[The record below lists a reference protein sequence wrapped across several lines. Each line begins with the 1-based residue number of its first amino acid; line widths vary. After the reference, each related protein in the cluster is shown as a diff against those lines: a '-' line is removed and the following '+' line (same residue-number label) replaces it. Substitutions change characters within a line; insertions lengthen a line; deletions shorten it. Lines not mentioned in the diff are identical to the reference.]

1 MEGSAAVALRRFD
14 RDFFDGSQTFTGIG
28 SGEIGGK
35 AEGLRLIRDEI
46 LPHFSADASPFFN
59 VDVPNL
65 TVVTTEVFEDFM
77 EVNQLAK
84 LIESAPPDDRIAHA
98 FQRAEFPPE
107 WVGDLRAIAAQVHT
121 PLAVRSSSLL
131 EDHLHHPFAGVYDTK
146 MIPNAEFEEDSRFRR
161 LIEAVKF
168 VYASTFFKGARD
180 YLQVVGLPPGSERM
194 AVIVQEVL
202 GRRVNHR
209 YYPHISGVAR
219 SFNFYPTGG
228 ARPSD
233 GVVYLALGLGKTVV
247 DGESCWHYSPA
258 TPKAPPPFNDLG
270 DLLKNTQTSF
280 WAVHMGEPPVPDPI
294 RETEHLVRPGLT
306 EAEDDGSLKY
316 LVSTYDPQS
325 DRLSPGLGGRGPR
338 ALTFAP
344 LLGSRLIPFNQLL
357 EDLLERAKS
366 AVGSDVEIE
375 FAVTLDERDGVPARF
390 GLLQVRQMLVGG
402 EDVTVTP
409 DQLEGDA
416 VLVASDNVL
425 GNGRIETLTD
435 VVYLRPEA
443 FDPARTFEMA
453 VDLEEI
459 NKGLIDEGRRYLLIG
474 FGRWGTSDARHGVP
488 IVWPQ
493 ISGARAI
500 VEATLPQVNPDLS
513 QGSHFFHNLLSF
525 QVLYFSV
532 RHDGPSTI
540 DWDWLDRQPAMAES
554 EMVRH
559 VRTANPLS
567 VRVDGAGRR
576 GVITHHD

>member
-146 MIPNAEFEEDSRFRR
+146 MIPNAEFEEDARFRR

>member
-14 RDFFDGSQTFTGIG
+14 RDFFDGSQSFTGIG

-46 LPHFSADASPFFN
+46 LPHFGVDASPFFN
-59 VDVPNL
+59 VEVPNL

-77 EVNQLAK
+77 EVNQLAD

-98 FQRAEFPPE
+98 FQHAEFPPE

-131 EDHLHHPFAGVYDTK
+131 EDHLAHPFAGVYDTK
-146 MIPNAEFEEDSRFRR
+146 MIPNAELEEDARFRR

-168 VYASTFFKGARD
+168 VYASTFFKGARE
-180 YLQVVGLPPGSERM
+180 YLQTIGLPPGSERM
-194 AVIVQEVL
+194 AVIIQEVM
-202 GRRVNHR
+202 GRTVNHR
-209 YYPHISGVAR
+209 YYPHVSGVAR

-228 ARPSD
+228 AHPSD

-247 DGESCWHYSPA
+247 DGGTCWHFSPA
-258 TPKAPPPFNDLG
+258 APKAPPPYNDIG

-280 WAVHMGEPPVPDPI
+280 WAVHMGEPPLPDPI
-294 RETEHLVRPGLT
+294 RETEYLTHPGLT

-325 DRLSPGLGGRGPR
+325 DRLSAGLGGRGPR

-344 LLGSRLIPFNQLL
+344 LLGSRFIPFTPLL
-357 EDLLERAKS
+357 EGLLERAKS
-366 AVGSDVEIE
+366 AIGSEVEIE
-375 FAVTLDERDGVPARF
+375 FAVTLDDRDAVPARF
-390 GLLQVRQMLVGG
+390 GLLQVRPMMVGG

-409 DQLEGDA
+409 DQLESDT

-425 GNGRIETLTD
+425 GNGHDDTLTD

-443 FDPARTFEMA
+443 FDPARTFQMA
-453 VDLEEI
+453 AELEEI
-459 NKGLIDEGRRYLLIG
+459 NSELIAEGRRYLLIG
-474 FGRWGTSDARHGVP
+474 FGRWGTSDARCGVP

-532 RHDGPSTI
+532 RHDALSTI
-540 DWDWLDRQPAMAES
+540 DWDWLDRLPAVTES
-554 EMVRH
+554 EIVRH
-559 VRTANPLS
+559 VRIANPLS
-567 VRVDGAGRR
+567 VRVDGAARR
-576 GVITHHD
+576 GVITRHD

>member
-1 MEGSAAVALRRFD
+1 MEATTSTALSRFD
-14 RDFFDGSQTFTGIG
+14 RDFFDGSQSFTRIG

-46 LPHFSADASPFFN
+46 LPHFGAEGSPFFS
-59 VDVPNL
+59 VEVPQM

-77 EVNQLAK
+77 EVNRLADFVAS
-84 LIESAPPDDRIAHA
+84 EPPDDRIAHA
-98 FQRAEFPPE
+98 FQRAEFPAE
-107 WVGDLRAIAAQVHT
+107 WVGDLRAIAAQVRT

-131 EDHLHHPFAGVYDTK
+131 EDHLEHPFAGVYDTK
-146 MIPNAEFEEDSRFRR
+146 MIPNAELEEDARFRR

-168 VYASTFFKGARD
+168 VYGSTFFKGARE
-180 YLQVVGLPPGSERM
+180 YLRVIGNPQGSERM
-194 AVIVQEVL
+194 AVIVQEVV
-202 GRRVNHR
+202 GRRVNDR

-228 ARPSD
+228 AHPSD
-233 GVVYLALGLGKTVV
+233 GVVYLALGLGKTIV
-247 DGESCWHYSPA
+247 DGGTCWHFSPA
-258 TPKAPPPFNDLG
+258 APKAPPPFNDLG

-280 WAVHMGEPPVPDPI
+280 WAVHMGEPPLPDPI
-294 RETEHLVRPGLT
+294 RETEYLVRPGLAD
-306 EAEDDGSLKY
+306 AEEDGALKY

-325 DRLSPGLGGRGPR
+325 DRLDPGLGHGGAR

-357 EDLLERAKS
+357 ADVLARAKT
-366 AVGSDVEIE
+366 ALGSEVEVE
-375 FAVTLDERDGVPARF
+375 FAVMLDDRDAVPARF
-390 GLLQVRQMLVGG
+390 GLLQVRPMLVGG
-402 EDVTVTP
+402 EEVAVTP
-409 DQLEGDA
+409 DQLEGDT

-425 GNGRIETLTD
+425 GNGRDDTLSD

-443 FDPARTFEMA
+443 FDPGRTFQIA
-453 VDLEEI
+453 ADLERI
-459 NKGLIDEGRRYLLIG
+459 NQSLVAEGRRYLLIG
-474 FGRWGTSDARHGVP
+474 FGRWGTTDARCGVP

-532 RHDGPSTI
+532 RHDGPSSI
-540 DWDWLDRQPAMAES
+540 DWAWLDRQPAVTES
-554 EMVRH
+554 QTVRH
-559 VRTANPLS
+559 VRTGAPLT
-567 VRVDGAGRR
+567 VRVDGGARR
-576 GVITHHD
+576 GVITRHD